1 MLAQR
6 LAILLDRNGIHYAWV
21 VVGVTFVIALTT
33 AGAVGIP
40 GALILPLGREF
51 GWDTAEISSALALRL
66 LLFGLMAPFAAA
78 LIDRYGVRRVV
89 VTAAALVVLGLAG
102 ALAINRVW
110 QLILAWG
117 VVVGIGTGLTA
128 FVLSAIV
135 ATSWFSQ
142 RRQDRRNC

>member
-6 LAILLDRNGIHYAWV
+6 LAGFLARHGIHYAWV
-21 VVGVTFVIALTT
+21 VVAVTFLIALTT

-51 GWDTAEISSALALRL
+51 GWDTAEISGALALRF

-78 LIDRYGVRRVV
+78 LIERHGARRIVL
-89 VTAAALVVLGLAG
+89 AAVGLIVLGLAG
-102 ALAINRVW
+102 ALAMDRVW

-117 VVVGIGTGLTA
+117 VVVGIGSGLTA
-128 FVLSAIV
+128 FVLSAII
-135 ATSWFSQ
+135 ANRWFAM
-142 RRQDRRNC
+142 RRGLVLG